1 MSQVLWFAKRVAQGK
16 KKGILGLCTFMAE
29 DPGSVLG
36 GGTKIPQAM
45 KHGQKKEK
53 EKSLTLGFLKHFY

>member
-1 MSQVLWFAKRVAQGK
+1 
-16 KKGILGLCTFMAE
+16 MAE

>member
-1 MSQVLWFAKRVAQGK
+1 
-16 KKGILGLCTFMAE
+16 MAE

-36 GGTKIPQAM
+36 RGTKIPQAM

-53 EKSLTLGFLKHFY
+53 EKSLTTGFLKHFY